1 MPRSRKTWI
10 VVADGSRARFLAS
23 ETASAPLTVI
33 EELDEPEARRPTNAL
48 GTDRPG
54 RGGDAVSASRHAM
67 EPRVDW
73 HTQAKERFAIDL
85 ARRIDAAADRK
96 RFDALV
102 IVAPSRTLSD
112 IDRRL
117 KVATKRLLVEKIAKD
132 LTRVPLSALPARLRP
147 IIRRRPLTA

>member
-23 ETASAPLTVI
+23 ETASAPLTLV
-33 EELDEPEARRPTNAL
+33 EELDDPGARQPTKAL

-54 RGGDAVSASRHAM
+54 RGVDAVSARRHAM

-85 ARRIDAAADRK
+85 ARRIDAAADKK

-102 IVAPSRTLSD
+102 IVAPGRTLSD

-117 KVATKRLLVEKIAKD
+117 KAATKRLLVEKVAKD
-132 LTRVPLSALPARLRP
+132 LTGVPLSALPERLRP
-147 IIRRRPLTA
+147 IIRRRRLTV